1 LRLLLR
7 GSPRSQDLLTFIVS
21 LGSHRKAVHK
31 YATLPL
37 RPFIATIVLS
47 LALVAV
53 AAKAIVPGI
62 LDDDVACK
70 VFDDSSNAT
79 NDDTDD
85 DGKPA
90 PPTDSNCKF
99 GDFAKAI
106 LVTVDLGLPH
116 SLMPVH
122 GLAASDAVTEPLL
135 PDHFL
140 PNAETGPPTAIALG
154 ATTASRATRLLGT
167 VGTVRCSGRLPRQSL
182 SLLKQQPPI
191 AFAEY
196 RTTPRSFPR
205 RSSL

>member
-1 LRLLLR
+1 MTFNVSR
-7 GSPRSQDLLTFIVS
+7 GSQ
-21 LGSHRKAVHK
+21 HKAVHLN
-31 YATLPL
+31 ATLPL
-37 RPFIATIVLS
+37 RPVLATILMS
-47 LALVAV
+47 LALVGL

-62 LDDDVACK
+62 LDGDVACK
-70 VFDDSSNAT
+70 VFDDSGNAT
-79 NDDTDD
+79 ADDTDD

-122 GLAASDAVTEPLL
+122 GFAASDAVTEPLL

-140 PNAETGPPTAIALG
+140 PNAETGPPAAIALG

-167 VGTVRCSGRLPRQSL
+167 VGTVRYSGRLPRQSL
-182 SLLKQQPPI
+182 SHLKQQPPI